1 MNTLRRGAGPAV
13 FVVAFI
19 VLGLPDFG
27 HGVAW
32 PTMRSDFGRPLADLG
47 TFLIV
52 AAAGYLVVATNV
64 GRMAKRW
71 GVEGLVLRATL
82 SSAAGLLLIAVA
94 PVWPVVLTGSA
105 LCGLGAGGMDTG
117 FNAAVALRQDS
128 RLMGLL
134 HAGYGL
140 GAAVGPLVAGASL
153 AIGGGWRP
161 AYVVFG
167 AASLLL
173 VLPIVGKSMGD
184 APPQQTMGS
193 PRGMLLPCLAFVV
206 YVSLEVTI
214 GQWAFTYLTGDR
226 GLAEFTA
233 SSFVAVYWIS
243 LTSGRLWLGL
253 SGHRVAVKGLLVR
266 AVGGAAIGAAILWLG
281 GPAAPCG
288 ARGRGPVAVCRL
300 PAAHAA
306 DAGTGGC
313 RASSSRGGVADG
325 RLVLGS
331 GGRTSGRRDRS
342 RPRGHRGV
350 RGYRARDGHGTRGRG
365 AGAGNGGQQRRR
377 GTRDVVSAASA
388 TDRRVRVLPRHRSTF
403 PSWSQRSSARRAP
416 VSLRCGRSWRRS

>member
-1 MNTLRRGAGPAV
+1 MRRRAGTAV
-13 FVVAFI
+13 FAVAFV

-47 TFLIV
+47 TFLAV
-52 AAAGYLVVATNV
+52 AAVGYLAVATNA

-94 PVWPVVLTGSA
+94 PVWSIVLSGSA

-117 FNAAVALRQDS
+117 FNAAVALRQDG

-153 AIGGGWRP
+153 ATGGGWRP

-173 VLPIVGKSMGD
+173 VFPIAGRIMGD
-184 APPQQTMGS
+184 APPQRTMGS

-214 GQWAFTYLTGDR
+214 GQWAFTSLTRDR

-233 SSFVAVYWIS
+233 SSLVAVYWIS
-243 LTSGRLWLGL
+243 LTAGRLWLAL
-253 SGHRVAVKGLLVR
+253 SGHRVAVKTLLAR

-281 GPAAPCG
+281 GPVAPAGLVVAGLSLSVVFPLLMLLTPARVGAERAA
-288 ARGRGPVAVCRL
+288 AAVGWQT
-300 PAAHAA
+300 A
-306 DAGTGGC
+306 
-313 RASSSRGGVADG
+313 ASSLGAAGGPAVAGIALDRVG
-325 RLVLGS
+325 IEAYGVIALVMAAVLVAAVLALEM
-331 GGRTSGRRDRS
+331 
-342 RPRGHRGV
+342 GV
-350 RGYRARDGHGTRGRG
+350 NSDTEAL
-365 AGAGNGGQQRRR
+365 
-377 GTRDVVSAASA
+377 AS
-388 TDRRVRVLPRHRSTF
+388 
-403 PSWSQRSSARRAP
+403 PSLHP
-416 VSLRCGRSWRRS
+416 